1 MHNNKITKV
10 FALFISLVL
19 VFAVVFSVSACSKK
33 KPNKTI
39 EKQTEQQVKGK
50 TLDKLYEFMSIKNM
64 EFDVKSEGKTYKTYA
79 GEKYLYN
86 SEKNE
91 GFINFDS
98 WVHDFKIENDEL
110 KIGRRAAKIMGF
122 PHYRKGDT
130 VRGQF
135 FSIQAS
141 MTDKD
146 MYTQAK
152 VNAGGYE
159 FTVDGNVASTTNHNV
174 LE

>member
-1 MHNNKITKV
+1 MHNNKTTKV

-19 VFAVVFSVSACSKK
+19 VFAVVFSVAACSKK

-39 EKQTEQQVKGK
+39 GKQTEQQVKGK

-91 GFINFDS
+91 GFINFD
-98 WVHDFKIENDEL
+98 
-110 KIGRRAAKIMGF
+110 
-122 PHYRKGDT
+122 
-130 VRGQF
+130 
-135 FSIQAS
+135 
-141 MTDKD
+141 
-146 MYTQAK
+146 
-152 VNAGGYE
+152 
-159 FTVDGNVASTTNHNV
+159 
-174 LE
+174 